1 MQSNLLKT
9 GLHKLLSL
17 RVILSVLLF
26 IDGVMILSPVLF
38 SYSGDIAWQDGGFT
52 AWLQS
57 LGFIKLLDIP
67 RFMLGLLLALLA
79 LLMLTGARIAWL
91 FSLFIL
97 LTMVLMDLGLAR
109 EYSLQGLFSLALL
122 IASGCLWRQFPHH
135 SLTSAGVVA
144 ISSIILLVVYS
155 VFGTLYLGN
164 EFQPHVTDI
173 SAAFYF
179 ALVCMTTVGFG
190 DIIPISVEAR
200 MFTLTVVVFGI
211 TIFTT
216 SIVYIVGVV
225 LRGTREIVKK
235 RLLHMKE
242 HYVVIGANP
251 LAVNIYKGLKK
262 RGLQV
267 VVICSDEDKKH
278 FPDGTVTV
286 AGDSADAVTL
296 NEANVKDA
304 RCVMAISDS
313 DS

>member
-1 MQSNLLKT
+1 MVTVARVYKT
-9 GLHKLLSL
+9 AGYSPLYAGVTAGTAGAADADRRTH
-17 RVILSVLLF
+17 RPAVLPVYPAH
-26 IDGVMILSPVLF
+26 DGTDG
-38 SYSGDIAWQDGGFT
+38 SGAG
-52 AWLQS
+52 
-57 LGFIKLLDIP
+57 
-67 RFMLGLLLALLA
+67 
-79 LLMLTGARIAWL
+79 
-91 FSLFIL
+91 
-97 LTMVLMDLGLAR
+97 R

-144 ISSIILLVVYS
+144 VSSIILLVVYS

-225 LRGTREIVKK
+225 LRGTREIVK
-235 RLLHMKE
+235 
-242 HYVVIGANP
+242 
-251 LAVNIYKGLKK
+251 
-262 RGLQV
+262 RG
-267 VVICSDEDKKH
+267 CY
-278 FPDGTVTV
+278 T
-286 AGDSADAVTL
+286 
-296 NEANVKDA
+296 
-304 RCVMAISDS
+304 
-313 DS
+313 